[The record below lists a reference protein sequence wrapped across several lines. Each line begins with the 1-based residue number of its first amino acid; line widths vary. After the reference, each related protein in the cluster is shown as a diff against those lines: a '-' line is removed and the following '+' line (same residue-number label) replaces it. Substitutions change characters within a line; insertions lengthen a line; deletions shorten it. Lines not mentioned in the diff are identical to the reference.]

1 MMKSPRKLSPS
12 SSPSRVPHLVVHD
25 GVDKHCHA
33 VLGQDL
39 LRRDLIGHGP
49 HVNLL
54 KDVNAR
60 DDEEDAR
67 TSSSSCEEPTKPE
80 DHCPFVFLNNFDHD
94 IEGEREGGKDGEEG
108 ADGEEERADAG

>member
-39 LRRDLIGHGP
+39 LRRDLIGHRP

-54 KDVNAR
+54 KDVDAR
-60 DDEEDAR
+60 DDKEDAR
-67 TSSSSCEEPTKPE
+67 TSSSSCEKPTKTE
-80 DHCPFVFLNNFDHD
+80 DHRSFVFLNNLDD
-94 IEGEREGGKDGEEG
+94 NIEGEGEGGEDEEQGANGEEEG
-108 ADGEEERADAG
+108 ADA

>member
-1 MMKSPRKLSPS
+1 M
-12 SSPSRVPHLVVHD
+12 
-25 GVDKHCHA
+25 
-33 VLGQDL
+33 
-39 LRRDLIGHGP
+39 RRDLIGHGP

-80 DHCPFVFLNNFDHD
+80 YHCSFVFLVSSLYILATLDSYLNNFDHD
-94 IEGEREGGKDGEEG
+94 IEGEGEGGKDEEEG
-108 ADGEEERADAG
+108 ADGEEERADAGTLFAN